1 MSAQA
6 YREAW
11 NSYMH
16 YLNIQAGGRD
26 ASRSNPKV
34 IAMDPFTAQ
43 QLRHTYATM
52 LYDADVD
59 VKTAQKLLGHKDLT
73 VTMKIYT
80 HLSAKKETI
89 GIDRLNNHLSEEFGQ
104 KTLMNA

>member
-1 MSAQA
+1 MFHVCSQA
-6 YREAW
+6 V
-11 NSYMH
+11 
-16 YLNIQAGGRD
+16 
-26 ASRSNPKV
+26 V
-34 IAMDPFTAQ
+34 I
-43 QLRHTYATM
+43 RKYATM